1 VSLESELSNSTSPDW
16 IFESGSPEA
25 TIALAR
31 RIGDAARGG
40 EVILLNGELGA
51 GKTCFAG
58 GLAVGLGVVEPA
70 VSPTYIIARSYSGSR
85 GLILHHMDF
94 YRLSSDADVEAAG
107 LLDLHGPNS
116 VALVEWP
123 ERAPAAFPQWTLQL
137 RITVTGDESRRIE
150 GRWGRLP
157 HAHLH
162 SVIS

>member
-1 VSLESELSNSTSPDW
+1 MSPESERISSNPPDW
-16 IFESGSPEA
+16 TFLSESPEV
-25 TIALAR
+25 TISLAR
-31 RIGDAARGG
+31 RIGEATRGG

-58 GLAVGLGVVEPA
+58 GLATGLGVTEPA

-85 GLILHHMDF
+85 GLTLHHMDF

-123 ERAPAAFPQWTLQL
+123 ERAPSAFPQWTLEL

-162 SVIS
+162 SAIA